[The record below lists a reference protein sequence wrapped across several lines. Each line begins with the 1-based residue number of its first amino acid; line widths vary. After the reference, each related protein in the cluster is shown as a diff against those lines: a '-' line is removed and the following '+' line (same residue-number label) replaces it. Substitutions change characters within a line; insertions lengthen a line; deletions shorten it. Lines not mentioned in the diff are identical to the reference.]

1 LPSPRDIDDRPLT
14 ALAFMLSRLLVTLQF
29 ALIAA
34 LAVPWGAPDVG
45 AWVAVLTRVP
55 AVLPIGGGIALGLW
69 ALGANRPGNFNVR
82 PEPRP
87 GGHLVTTGPY
97 RFIRHP
103 MYLAVLLF
111 AAGLLLGDL
120 VPWRFAAF
128 IALAA
133 VLHLKAAIEER
144 LLRGAHPGYADYARR
159 TPRLIPF
166 LHL

>member
-1 LPSPRDIDDRPLT
+1 MPSLRAIAGSRPAT
-14 ALAFMLSRLLVTLQF
+14 LASMLSRLLVTLQF

-34 LAVPWGAPDVG
+34 LAVPRGAPDVG

-55 AVLPIGGGIALGLW
+55 AVLPIAGGIALGLW
-69 ALGANRPGNFNVR
+69 ALGVNRPGNFNVR

-111 AAGLLLGDL
+111 AAGLVLGDV
-120 VPWRFAAF
+120 VPWRVAAF

-133 VLHLKAAIEER
+133 VLHAKAAIEER
-144 LLRGAHPGYADYARR
+144 LLRDTHPGYADYARR
-159 TPRLIPF
+159 TPRVIPF